1 VYVWLSFQDM
11 EITVTNT
18 KLGHLFDRLM
28 TDETSRKRDNIFVGL
43 PDGVLLFVVTVKA
56 LG

>member
-1 VYVWLSFQDM
+1 M